1 MDKGY
6 CKVTRDAWGLSIE
19 GSMTL
24 QSMPQVLA
32 QIKTLSGET
41 APEALDLSRVSVCDS
56 SAVALVL
63 ELQRH
68 GLQRVLHAPATF
80 VAIADACQLGALF
93 PHLAQNQDAT

>member
-6 CKVTRDAWGLSIE
+6 CKVTRDACALFIE
-19 GSMTL
+19 GNITL

-32 QIKTLSGET
+32 QIKALFGET
-41 APEALDLSRVSVCDS
+41 TPEALDLSRVNACDS

-93 PHLAQNQDAT
+93 LHLAQNQDAT